1 MRYSVTLFV
10 RAAGV
15 RHPSP
20 SRSSA
25 GVMAAAPGHAGN
37 GNMAVTCE
45 ILVHQSDPP
54 LRGALSDILRLVIRP
69 QSAGSVIMAADLSR
83 TKIFCHATFKVSGN
97 ETPSYALHSVCP
109 QLSIF
114 FLSNPQRASIINSG
128 AGLFVAGDDN
138 RILYNRWL
146 SNKMIVIC
154 QI

>member
-69 QSAGSVIMAADLSR
+69 QSAGSVIMAPIFLEPRFSATQPSR
-83 TKIFCHATFKVSGN
+83 CRGMRPQATRFIAFARNFPFSSFQTLN
-97 ETPSYALHSVCP
+97 EL
-109 QLSIF
+109 QLLIRV
-114 FLSNPQRASIINSG
+114 LVYLLRGMTIVYCITDG
-128 AGLFVAGDDN
+128 Y
-138 RILYNRWL
+138 RIR
-146 SNKMIVIC
+146 
-154 QI
+154 